1 MAGQQRV
8 AVRRRGSAVVIAAF
22 ATLMMAGFLGP
33 ASPAAAQGAVTMKL
47 STATLNDTQH
57 EWLKRFAAAVEKD
70 SGGRIKAE
78 IYPASQLG
86 AIPRQIEGVQFAS
99 IQGWTG
105 PPEFLVGVDERYEA
119 LSAPGLFTSRAQYEP
134 TVKDPAVT
142 GLMLGL
148 GANKG
153 LIGAG
158 IYPIGPS
165 SIITRKQIQHLSDYA
180 GLKIRVLASPF
191 QLELIKRMGGSP
203 VAMTLA
209 DVLPALQQGAID
221 GSLTTMTQYTTLH
234 YIDAAK
240 YVVETDQPYVTSIT
254 VLSKKWVDGLPAD
267 LQKIVRDD
275 ATKTST
281 DIVPFVDQFFD
292 AQRQLWKDAG
302 GSAIHLPEADQAAML
317 AKISSIAEDLS
328 VAKPD
333 LNAAVKAIFA
343 AAAKNK

>member
-1 MAGQQRV
+1 MGESKTATVGRAGPA
-8 AVRRRGSAVVIAAF
+8 AV
-22 ATLMMAGFLGP
+22 LAGLALLAL
-33 ASPAAAQGAVTMKL
+33 ASPAAAQGATPITMKL
-47 STATLNDTQH
+47 STATVNDTQH

-86 AIPRQIEGVQFAS
+86 PIPRQIEGVQFGA

-119 LSAPGLFTSRAQYEP
+119 LSAPGLFKSAEQYER
-134 TVKDPAVT
+134 TIKDPAVT
-142 GLMLGL
+142 RLMLGL
-148 GANKG
+148 GGNKG

-165 SIITRKQIQHLSDYA
+165 SIITKKLIAHLSDFA

-203 VAMTLA
+203 IAMTLA

-234 YIDAAK
+234 YIDVAK
-240 YVVETDQPYVTSIT
+240 NVTETDQPYVTSIA
-254 VLSKKWVDGLPAD
+254 VLSKKWVEGLAPD

-275 ATKTST
+275 AAKTST
-281 DIVPFVDQFFD
+281 DIVPFVDQFFA
-292 AQRQLWKDAG
+292 AQREIWKKSG
-302 GSAIHLPEADQAAML
+302 GNATRLPAADQAEML
-317 AKISSIAEDLS
+317 AKISSIADDLS
-328 VAKPD
+328 KSKPE
-333 LNAAVKAIFA
+333 LNGAVKAVFA
-343 AAAKNK
+343 AADKNK

>member
-1 MAGQQRV
+1 MAGKQRM
-8 AVRRRGSAVVIAAF
+8 AVRTIGIAVAI
-22 ATLMMAGFLGP
+22 AGFAALQ
-33 ASPAAAQGAVTMKL
+33 ASPAAAQGTAPITMKL
-47 STATLNDTQH
+47 STATVNDTQH

-78 IYPASQLG
+78 VYPASQLG

-105 PPEFLVGVDERYEA
+105 PPEFLVGVDERYETM
-119 LSAPGLFTSRAQYEP
+119 SAPGLFTSREQYER

-142 GLMLGL
+142 GLILGL

-153 LIGAG
+153 LVGAG

-209 DVLPALQQGAID
+209 DVLAGAAAGRHRRLAHHHDPVHDLALYRRGEVRRRDRPALC
-221 GSLTTMTQYTTLH
+221 
-234 YIDAAK
+234 
-240 YVVETDQPYVTSIT
+240 
-254 VLSKKWVDGLPAD
+254 
-267 LQKIVRDD
+267 
-275 ATKTST
+275 
-281 DIVPFVDQFFD
+281 
-292 AQRQLWKDAG
+292 QLYYRSEQEVGRRLAG
-302 GSAIHLPEADQAAML
+302 RS
-317 AKISSIAEDLS
+317 AEDRPRRRDENLGGHRA
-328 VAKPD
+328 VCRPV
-333 LNAAVKAIFA
+333 LRRAAPGLEGFRRQRRSTCPRRIRWRCWPRFPASPRICRRRSRT
-343 AAAKNK
+343 